1 MDIRQTA
8 RRAGAWVLM
17 GAAYLLGWIGA
28 LANGAGIW
36 LAAASRRVDPKL
48 PE

>member
-1 MDIRQTA
+1 MDIRQMI
-8 RRAGAWVLM
+8 RRAGAGVLM

-28 LANGAGIW
+28 LANGAGMW
-36 LAAASRRVDPKL
+36 LAAASRRVDPTL